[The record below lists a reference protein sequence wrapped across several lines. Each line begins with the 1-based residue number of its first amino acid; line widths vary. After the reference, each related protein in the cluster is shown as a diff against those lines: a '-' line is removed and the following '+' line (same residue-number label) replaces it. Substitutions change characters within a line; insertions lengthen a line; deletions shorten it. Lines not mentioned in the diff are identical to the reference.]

1 MKAGTYEFQPKDVCS
16 RKMRMAIDEEGKI
29 LSFEVEGGC
38 QGNLRG
44 IGRLLKGRDV
54 REVADLLSGVEC
66 RGSRTKATSC
76 PDQLSQAIRKEI
88 LGE

>member
-16 RKMRMAIDEEGKI
+16 RKMILSVDGEGKVV
-29 LSFEVEGGC
+29 SFEVEGGC

-54 REVADLLSGVEC
+54 REVADVLAGVEC
-66 RGSRTKATSC
+66 RGSRTKVTSC
-76 PDQLSQAIRKEI
+76 PDQLSRAIRKEI